1 MKGGERR
8 AQILRAAVELFAR
21 KGFTGTTTK
30 EIAQSV
36 GVSEAMLFRHF
47 ASKDE
52 LYGAIL
58 DDKVC
63 QNGEHKFP
71 WEGNETLLK
80 AMREKDDF
88 TVFYT
93 MIYTA
98 LEKHQG
104 DQGFL
109 RLLLFSA
116 LEGHELADRFFRDF
130 VSQIYTFLGG
140 YVRERQADGAMRDA
154 DPRVVVRA
162 LLGMTIHHSLN
173 NILWDKRRHI
183 LEISNEDAARSFA
196 EILLRGVLK

>member
-1 MKGGERR
+1 MKGDERR
-8 AQILRAAVELFAR
+8 AQLLRAAVELFSR

-130 VSQIYTFLGG
+130 VSQIYTFLGN
-140 YVRERQADGAMRDA
+140 YIRERQADGVMRDA

-162 LLGMTIHHSLN
+162 LLGMMIHHSLN

>member
-1 MKGGERR
+1 MKGDERR

-30 EIAQSV
+30 EIAQAV
-36 GVSEAMLFRHF
+36 GVSEAMLFKHF

-63 QNGEHKFP
+63 EHGEHKFP
-71 WEGNETLLK
+71 WEGNETLLQ
-80 AMREKDDF
+80 AMRDKDDL

-93 MIYTA
+93 VMYMA
-98 LEKHQG
+98 LEKHQT

-109 RLLLFSA
+109 RLLLYSA

-130 VSQIYTFLGG
+130 VSQIYSFLGT
-140 YVRERQADGAMRDA
+140 YIEQRQADGVMREIDS
-154 DPRVVVRA
+154 RIVVRA
-162 LLGMTIHHSLN
+162 LMGMMIHHSLH
-173 NILWDKRRHI
+173 NILWDKRRYI
-183 LEISNEDAARSFA
+183 LEISNEDAARNFA

>member
-1 MKGGERR
+1 MKGDERR
-8 AQILRAAVELFAR
+8 AQILRAAVELFSR

-30 EIAQSV
+30 EIAQAV
-36 GVSEAMLFRHF
+36 GVSEAMLFKHF

-63 QNGEHKFP
+63 QHGEHKFP

-88 TVFYT
+88 TVFFT
-93 MIYTA
+93 VIYMA
-98 LEKHQG
+98 LEKHQA

-116 LEGHELADRFFRDF
+116 LEGHQLADRFFRDF
-130 VSQIYTFLGG
+130 VSQIYSFLGG
-140 YVRERQADGAMRDA
+140 YIEQRQADGVMREA
-154 DPRVVVRA
+154 EPRVIVRA
-162 LLGMTIHHSLN
+162 LMGMMIHHSLH

-183 LEISNEDAARSFA
+183 LEISNEDAARHFT